1 MIQIYRILINL
12 LFLLSP
18 IVFLIRILKK
28 KEHPVRYKEK
38 FGVFSETRKKGKL
51 IWFHGSS
58 VGELLSVIP
67 LIERLERRKDI
78 TQILITSNT
87 FSSSKVI
94 TKLNLKKT
102 IHQFFPID
110 AKFLIDRFINYWK
123 PHTVF
128 FIESEIWPNSI
139 KVIKE
144 NNIPLILINARITAN
159 TYRNWKK
166 IDKFARSI
174 FEKFDLCLS
183 QNNET
188 SKFLKNLGSNK
199 VLNIG
204 NLKYSKYKT
213 KEIGKLRGKTY
224 NFFKKKNMFGSFSTH
239 LGEER
244 FISEIHIELKKRI
257 SNLLTIIVPRHVDR
271 SKEIMQDLKK
281 LKLKVH
287 IHSSNKIISNNTD
300 IYLVDTFGE
309 TEKFMKKCP
318 IVFLGGSIIKHGG
331 QNPLEAARSG
341 CKIIHGNNVYNFT
354 EVYNLLK
361 KNKISQV
368 IKDKSQAVKIIT
380 KNIGKKGISK
390 RNIIKLNLIGKKI
403 LDNNIKVIDKYI
415 A

>member
-1 MIQIYRILINL
+1 
-12 LFLLSP
+12 
-18 IVFLIRILKK
+18 
-28 KEHPVRYKEK
+28 
-38 FGVFSETRKKGKL
+38 
-51 IWFHGSS
+51 
-58 VGELLSVIP
+58 
-67 LIERLERRKDI
+67 
-78 TQILITSNT
+78 
-87 FSSSKVI
+87 
-94 TKLNLKKT
+94 
-102 IHQFFPID
+102 
-110 AKFLIDRFINYWK
+110 
-123 PHTVF
+123 
-128 FIESEIWPNSI
+128 
-139 KVIKE
+139 
-144 NNIPLILINARITAN
+144 
-159 TYRNWKK
+159 
-166 IDKFARSI
+166 
-174 FEKFDLCLS
+174 
-183 QNNET
+183 
-188 SKFLKNLGSNK
+188 
-199 VLNIG
+199 
-204 NLKYSKYKT
+204 
-213 KEIGKLRGKTY
+213 
-224 NFFKKKNMFGSFSTH
+224 
-239 LGEER
+239 
-244 FISEIHIELKKRI
+244 
-257 SNLLTIIVPRHVDR
+257 
-271 SKEIMQDLKK
+271 MQDLKK